1 MYKKIPLSLRIF
13 LVMIMVEVSTIFAM
27 GLITFY
33 QYIRI
38 AEEYN
43 NKRLGRKEQLIIETF
58 DYLISSHNTKPD
70 EIKSKIGNKIY
81 EISDINNIDINFYS
95 LDGKYII
102 GNKLPNPKTEFV
114 PKEILKN
121 LNVNNDRIEVNN
133 KFPNSEDTYTSVYRY
148 IYNNDYQPITIIN
161 FPFLHDEAF
170 LRKDFY
176 SLLYRYLIIML
187 IVLIVS
193 GIFSW
198 FFSLSLTRKIKDIAY
213 RLRDTGA
220 LTHNR
225 PILYNYIDEISPLVK
240 AYNIMLSKFREQT
253 DALVKKEKDN
263 AWKEMAKQVAHE
275 IKNPLTPMRLEI
287 QSFQMRFN
295 PNDPQIHEKL
305 DSLTRSLI
313 QQIDTISSIAGA
325 FSNFAKMPV
334 KKDENLNIIQVVKVS
349 LEIFPSQQILL
360 DILEDVVIL
369 NIDPNLLNRILTNLI
384 KNAFQSIPEG
394 RTPNIIVKIRQ
405 DSRMVYFSV
414 IDNGS
419 GIPKEIQTK
428 IFTPHFSTK
437 TKGSG
442 LGLAIIKKLIEEYN
456 GSITFISEEGEGT
469 IFKFEIPKNG

>member
-1 MYKKIPLSLRIF
+1 
-13 LVMIMVEVSTIFAM
+13 
-27 GLITFY
+27 
-33 QYIRI
+33 
-38 AEEYN
+38 
-43 NKRLGRKEQLIIETF
+43 
-58 DYLISSHNTKPD
+58 
-70 EIKSKIGNKIY
+70 
-81 EISDINNIDINFYS
+81 
-95 LDGKYII
+95 
-102 GNKLPNPKTEFV
+102 
-114 PKEILKN
+114 
-121 LNVNNDRIEVNN
+121 
-133 KFPNSEDTYTSVYRY
+133 
-148 IYNNDYQPITIIN
+148 
-161 FPFLHDEAF
+161 
-170 LRKDFY
+170 
-176 SLLYRYLIIML
+176 ML

-360 DILEDVVIL
+360 DILEDVILL